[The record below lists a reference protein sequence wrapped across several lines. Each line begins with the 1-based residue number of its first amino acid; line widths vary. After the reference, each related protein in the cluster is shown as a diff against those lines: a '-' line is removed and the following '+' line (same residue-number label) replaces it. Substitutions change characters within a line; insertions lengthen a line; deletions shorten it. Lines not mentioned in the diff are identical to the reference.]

1 MAPQLLLTAAP
12 IICEFSTEGQRI
24 AGRQREFAGLP
35 QVFCKVAI
43 SAGKWLAFVLNMGAI
58 TLDCAGHQQ
67 FCIGFDFTR
76 WCRRGTESRAE
87 ERGIAPCAKHAKLP
101 PRSGDN
107 ADHCSN
113 KRGRSRYQAVDSLA
127 NIVGTEISVKIEEH
141 IRAATAKK
149 APVCGE
155 DTHMDWNSAYRADF
169 KQDLKYLRF
178 ESRAVRLFEL
188 RGSYGTSASL
198 PSLDARDLNV
208 DGDVTRWLDE
218 VRSPITL

>member
-1 MAPQLLLTAAP
+1 MALQLLLTAAP

-87 ERGIAPCAKHAKLP
+87 ERGIAPCAKHTKLP
-101 PRSGDN
+101 SRSGDN
-107 ADHCSN
+107 ADHCTVQQQAGQ
-113 KRGRSRYQAVDSLA
+113 KPLPKAVDSLA
-127 NIVGTEISVKIEEH
+127 NIVGTEISIKNEEH
-141 IRAATAKK
+141 IRAKK